1 MEEILETIDTE
12 ELEDTQTP
20 VLVTE
25 KPKKGK
31 KVTTKVTDDDEELIN
46 CLRNEKITVKYIL
59 NEKTGITD
67 RNHPFFGGLAQG
79 AVINFVV
86 PILRNGSL
94 KNPLTKAEKKYLEYI
109 MGLDDNALSVHK
121 AEDNYWDNYQV
132 RLSKDDYILDLST
145 PKGYIDYKVLLANTD
160 TVAASMDELNNNPKE
175 TYRFVLVSDKEVYD
189 TTSTKV
195 KMKEACMEAYF
206 KIKDNFDS
214 LRCVIQTVTGRP
226 VDAKTDINF
235 LKNKCVEQIEVD
247 PVRFAK
253 VLTDKLLPYKVLL
266 TKAVDAKIVTKRG
279 TWHLYEG
286 QVMSDGSEE
295 PTFSVAAKFL
305 SNPKNQE
312 IKFSI
317 EKKLKD

>member
-20 VLVTE
+20 VPAIE

-86 PILRNGSL
+86 PMLRNGSL

-195 KMKEACMEAYF
+195 KMKESCMEAYF
-206 KIKDNFDS
+206 KIKDDFDS

-286 QVMSDGSEE
+286 QVMSDGNEE